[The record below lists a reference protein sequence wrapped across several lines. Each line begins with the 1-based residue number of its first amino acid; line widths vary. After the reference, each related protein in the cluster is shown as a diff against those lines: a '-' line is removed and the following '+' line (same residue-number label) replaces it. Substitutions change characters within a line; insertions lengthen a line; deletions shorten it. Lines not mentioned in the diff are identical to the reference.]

1 MHLSTYTKAAHNQI
15 NLTAPTWKKKKKTFL
30 WDRIA
35 QVSRI
40 VWTKLSKNSPFTNF
54 SFSLTWSG
62 KLQWKDTTEN
72 TAGRLSPLVS
82 GETAEWCHRNRKDGS
97 EKCFCKTAA
106 ERPLSASDYKF
117 IFCKGTF
124 WHNVQRKDIKC
135 NLSANETKKWMRRRE
150 RQHILLK
157 YVDMP
162 LRSQC
167 VPPSDTKG
175 WNVLISADNI
185 YTEKASNTSFKVP
198 KTSIALSPEGRGLG
212 ESPLQL
218 WQAGNR
224 ACAPSHQHHLFP
236 S

>member
-1 MHLSTYTKAAHNQI
+1 M
-15 NLTAPTWKKKKKTFL
+15 
-30 WDRIA
+30 
-35 QVSRI
+35 
-40 VWTKLSKNSPFTNF
+40 
-54 SFSLTWSG
+54 TWSG

-167 VPPSDTKG
+167 VPPSDTKR

-198 KTSIALSPEGRGLG
+198 KTSIALSRRKRVGWEPSATLANRQQSLCTISPASLVSILAALTYLLPEVNWGPWKPYSLCF
-212 ESPLQL
+212 LQ
-218 WQAGNR
+218 QKK
-224 ACAPSHQHHLFP
+224 
-236 S
+236 